1 MSSFYFDI
9 RKDVLYCDSLK
20 SQKRNDCTIVLNIIL
35 ECLLKWFA
43 PILVFTT
50 EEIFSLIDKSDN
62 SIHEQN
68 YSSIPK
74 KWENER
80 LESKWKKLFEIK
92 QKANIAIE
100 EKRSNKEIGSSLEA
114 QIQIIV
120 GKKSYDILDN
130 LDLAEYFITSKANRV
145 KSQNE
150 DEITIEVSKVSG
162 KKCPRC
168 WKILEKNC
176 TRCDEVLNQ

>member
-1 MSSFYFDI
+1 M
-9 RKDVLYCDSLK
+9 
-20 SQKRNDCTIVLNIIL
+20 NIIL

-74 KWENER
+74 KWENEK

-120 GKKSYDILDN
+120 GKKL
-130 LDLAEYFITSKANRV
+130 
-145 KSQNE
+145 
-150 DEITIEVSKVSG
+150 
-162 KKCPRC
+162 
-168 WKILEKNC
+168 
-176 TRCDEVLNQ
+176 